1 MIPKRMRS
9 VFSQTSEKHK
19 GDNIVIEG
27 KVVCCESDSFEIAI
41 YGIIKNGLLL
51 GEYLTPDNNIVV
63 MNAQCKKC
71 GNFIRIFDS
80 SNDGYGC
87 CDNRFFSNV
96 MPITFNCKKCGSNNY
111 SMNIKYEYPNKNEL
125 GMLGI
130 NEPDNAFTWI
140 WITLKCNNCGKTY
153 KNIVDIET
161 D

>member
-9 VFSQTSEKHK
+9 VFSKTSEKHK

-80 SNDGYGC
+80 
-87 CDNRFFSNV
+87 
-96 MPITFNCKKCGSNNY
+96 
-111 SMNIKYEYPNKNEL
+111 EL
-125 GMLGI
+125 DMLGI

>member
-1 MIPKRMRS
+1 MLS
-9 VFSQTSEKHK
+9 VKNVEILFAFL
-19 GDNIVIEG
+19 IVAMMDTDA
-27 KVVCCESDSFEIAI
+27 V
-41 YGIIKNGLLL
+41 II
-51 GEYLTPDNNIVV
+51 D
-63 MNAQCKKC
+63 
-71 GNFIRIFDS
+71 
-80 SNDGYGC
+80 
-87 CDNRFFSNV
+87 FFSNV

-125 GMLGI
+125 DMLGI